1 MAEIIVEQLEHSPVE
16 EQEVE
21 LVERKGKGHPD
32 SICDGIANQ
41 ASVALC
47 EAYKNTFGRIQHHN
61 LDKVMLVAGRSSPK
75 LGGGTIDE
83 PIKVVFGDRGTTTHA
98 DKQIDLR
105 SIGSRRPRTGCAEI
119 CDSSIPKFT

>member
-1 MAEIIVEQLEHSPVE
+1 MEL
-16 EQEVE
+16 EVE

-98 DKQIDLR
+98 DKQIDLK